1 MTIYINGFKAS
12 KKAIEYLQYRIKN
25 GLSKAVIK
33 TTKKHNIS
41 ITTIE

>member
-1 MTIYINGFKAS
+1 MIIYINGFKAS
-12 KKAIEYLQYRIKN
+12 KKAIEYLRQRLTA
-25 GLSKAVIK
+25 GTSKAVIK